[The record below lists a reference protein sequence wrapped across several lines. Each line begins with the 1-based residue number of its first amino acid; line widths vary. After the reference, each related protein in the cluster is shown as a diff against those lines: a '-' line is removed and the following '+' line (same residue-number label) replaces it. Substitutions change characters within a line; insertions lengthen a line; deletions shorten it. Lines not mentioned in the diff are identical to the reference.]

1 MSSVKMGKMLYEGK
15 AKQLFATNKPNEV
28 IVHYKDSATAGNGA
42 KKAEIND
49 KGVLNNEIVSIIFTM
64 LNKKRVPTHF
74 IKKLNNRDQ
83 LCKKVKIVPLEVIVR
98 NVAAGSMAKRLGLK
112 EGMKL
117 QRVVFE
123 LSYKDDALG
132 DPLIN
137 CDHAIAIGATNEK
150 DLKQIRE
157 YALKINTILI
167 DFFKKMGIKLIDFK
181 LEFGKD
187 STGKIILADEI
198 SPDTCRLWDA
208 KTNEKLDKDVFRRD
222 LGDLTA
228 TYRKLLSRV
237 KSK

>member
-1 MSSVKMGKMLYEGK
+1 MGKMLYEGK

-198 SPDTCRLWDA
+198 SPDTCRL
-208 KTNEKLDKDVFRRD
+208 
-222 LGDLTA
+222 
-228 TYRKLLSRV
+228 
-237 KSK
+237 